1 MKTFEAFIVETT
13 DLKTKS
19 DVFNH
24 VVNKGHLEGL
34 PWKKKQE
41 ILAKA
46 REAHSKGLQRMG
58 PAHNKSVPGTNRG
71 VWGEGV
77 EGLT

>member
-1 MKTFEAFIVETT
+1 MKTFEDFVIETT

-24 VVNKGHLEGL
+24 VVNKGHLAGL
-34 PWKKKQE
+34 PWKKQQK

-46 REAHSKGLQRMG
+46 RDAYSKGQQKMG
-58 PAHNKSVPGTNRG
+58 PSHNRSVPGTNRG
-71 VWGEGV
+71 VWGE
-77 EGLT
+77 